1 MLSNLL
7 ILIIHVCICIYIY
20 TYVYIIVYMCIYIYV
35 HMDVYVYMQYF
46 FLRRYTYI
54 DSQLYVTRLM
64 SVILEDYFWFRAC
77 DVMWVQ
83 MYWTICQIWL
93 EFHDDVEHVYRIW
106 TNSSSC
112 CILLQHRIVA
122 VCTARFFV
130 KWFVSWNC
138 CRWIDESLSFVG
150 SVTMCV
156 VSMFV
161 NSINWINI
169 AIDWHEFVDSLFS

>member
-20 TYVYIIVYMCIYIYV
+20 TYVYIIVYMCIYICTYGCIRI
-35 HMDVYVYMQYF
+35 YAIF